1 MPLVSIV
8 LPVYNAENHL
18 QKTLESIS
26 LSNFKD
32 YELIICDDCS
42 QDKTVYLANQFL
54 NKKNDIDFK
63 IIEIKKNSGVSF
75 ARNLAI
81 KSSNGKYIA
90 LIDDDDL
97 MNPNRIGK
105 QVNFLESNPKI
116 TLVGTAQKMILPNK
130 KWKFNKPLRN
140 DSLIKASLFARTT
153 ILNPTIMFRAE
164 FVKNK
169 NIRYDVK
176 YRFGEDYA
184 FFLDI
189 CRQGGRF
196 ANINDVYDIYNLKN
210 KKRWFT
216 INDEN
221 MNLLRKKILKDIG
234 LMPTERNI
242 FYLNLLNFEI
252 RPKELSEILGLI
264 KFILRC
270 TLKINNNYGGK
281 IIFTF
286 LRFKELFIIICNYI
300 KFLKSNNI

>member
-63 IIEIKKNSGVSF
+63 IIELKENSGVSF

-116 TLVGTAQKMILPNK
+116 T
-130 KWKFNKPLRN
+130 F
-140 DSLIKASLFARTT
+140 
-153 ILNPTIMFRAE
+153 
-164 FVKNK
+164 
-169 NIRYDVK
+169 K
-176 YRFGEDYA
+176 YYF
-184 FFLDI
+184 
-189 CRQGGRF
+189 
-196 ANINDVYDIYNLKN
+196 
-210 KKRWFT
+210 
-216 INDEN
+216 
-221 MNLLRKKILKDIG
+221 
-234 LMPTERNI
+234 
-242 FYLNLLNFEI
+242 
-252 RPKELSEILGLI
+252 
-264 KFILRC
+264 
-270 TLKINNNYGGK
+270 
-281 IIFTF
+281 
-286 LRFKELFIIICNYI
+286 
-300 KFLKSNNI
+300 